1 MDAMDAVCG
10 VLGRLLKKE
19 TSEEDV
25 LIISEEG
32 VSGYVSKVVL
42 PHLGD
47 LVFEGEECDTEE
59 ASRAA
64 ALRVCLE
71 AFASTSDLAKEG
83 LKTAKKPPPKPS
95 ANGQYQG
102 CTIDLEQ
109 DPIVQEPAAKRART
123 EVPLPIGRIDVP
135 RPKAKIKAKPKPSVL
150 DLDGPEY
157 NSSKSQLHAII
168 SKMIGYSAT
177 KAELKYDVEEVQEG
191 YQATVTILPLG
202 GQVIAGYPSQ
212 RKQEAEMSA
221 ADVTIQWLQKECP
234 TAFRNSPSAPRGTR
248 VSAPRVVPPP
258 KGRTSQKRPYSEID
272 ACTVVTAIPPKN
284 KKVVRTTSSASI
296 QVPEGLDFCLQWR
309 ESRLEPCLVEE
320 IQDPASIEYY
330 FGQVCLV
337 CQAVVSVKGWAAHAH
352 GKKHRERL
360 MMQPVKLRMEVER
373 PLPSPPFNLLG
384 AEHFLSHGSWNL
396 QDDEGQFPAILTL
409 GEMDFSFSLAVARL
423 RPPDTPLVATS
434 FLAEHDPTE
443 PEVYPSDDGERA
455 AYKRV
460 SLPGMK
466 GALQKNINELK
477 QLGSQVLHSVDAT
490 DLQGTLRTQGIE
502 GGFHIV
508 VFPFPRYSLSRAP
521 NPCNSRLLREF
532 FASAMNGV
540 VLEGGLIQLVMLS
553 SQYEDWDVNGMA
565 NDVGMKLTSRVQ
577 LPPNFYQPREMSG
590 KPWAPSGA
598 ELLTFEAG

>member
-1 MDAMDAVCG
+1 M
-10 VLGRLLKKE
+10 KE
-19 TSEEDV
+19 ISKEDV

-42 PHLGD
+42 PRLGD

-71 AFASTSDLAKEG
+71 VFASTSDLAREG
-83 LKTAKKPPPKPS
+83 LKAAKKPPPKPS
-95 ANGQYQG
+95 VNGQYQG
-102 CTIDLEQ
+102 WAIDLEEQ
-109 DPIVQEPAAKRART
+109 DPVVQEPAAKRART

-135 RPKAKIKAKPKPSVL
+135 RPKAKPKIKAKPKPSVL
-150 DLDGPEY
+150 DHDGTEY
-157 NSSKSQLHAII
+157 SSSKSQLHAII
-168 SKMIGYSAT
+168 SKMIGHSAT

-191 YQATVTILPLG
+191 YQATITILPLG

-212 RKQEAEMSA
+212 RKQEAEISA
-221 ADVTIQWLQKECP
+221 ADVTIQWLQQE
-234 TAFRNSPSAPRGTR
+234 AFFSPSPRFA
-248 VSAPRVVPPP
+248 VPRVVPPP
-258 KGRTSQKRPYSEID
+258 RGRMQKRPYSELD
-272 ACTVVTAIPPKN
+272 ACTVVTAVPPKNN
-284 KKVVRTTSSASI
+284 KKVVHTTSSASI

-337 CQAVVSVKGWAAHAH
+337 CQAVVSVKGWAAHAN

-360 MMQPVKLRMEVER
+360 MMQPVKLKNEVER

-384 AEHFLSHGSWNL
+384 AEHFLSHGSWSL
-396 QDDEGQFPAILTL
+396 QDDEGQFPAVLTL

-423 RPPDTPLVATS
+423 RPPGTALVATS
-434 FLAEHDPTE
+434 FLAEHDPNE
-443 PEVYPSDDGERA
+443 PEVHPSDDGERA

-466 GALQKNINELK
+466 GALQKNINELN
-477 QLGSQVLHSVDAT
+477 QLGAQVLHSVDAT

-532 FASAMNGV
+532 FVSAMNGV